1 MAKMIQF
8 EGNEQ
13 QDPKAP
19 GCIECEASLTDALDG
34 VLSPAEQARFD
45 AHIAGCA
52 TCSQMLSEAQRGAA
66 WLEMLRTPR
75 PEPSAALLEKI
86 LAQTSGAPLNQSKDS
101 SEWVAPVWTEYDLP
115 LMQPVPVLAGRV
127 LPFRQRIAA
136 SSRWQSL
143 RFHLLQPRL
152 AMTAAMAFFSVALT
166 LSLTGVKLNQLRAS
180 DLGPSGLRRGFFD
193 ARASAARYYG
203 NLKVVYVLESRL
215 EDIRRNREDDESV
228 RPDRGEGRST
238 PTTPLQ
244 SEPEK
249 TPEKRP
255 APDRGT
261 SRREPLR
268 GVEPPARFIPI
279 SGAVSDS
286 TSTQPSLSTAEYE
299 HPTGG
304 E

>member
-1 MAKMIQF
+1 MIQF
-8 EGNEQ
+8 EGNER

-45 AHIAGCA
+45 AHIASCA

-86 LAQTSGAPLNQSKDS
+86 LAQTSGAPLGQTDDS
-101 SEWVAPVWTEYDLP
+101 AEWVAPVWTEYNLP
-115 LMQPVPVLAGRV
+115 LMQPVPVLASGGNV
-127 LPFRQRIAA
+127 LPFRQRITGN
-136 SSRWQSL
+136 SRWQSL

-166 LSLTGVKLNQLRAS
+166 LSLTGVKLNQLSAS
-180 DLGPSGLRRGFFD
+180 NLSPSGLRRGFYD

-215 EDIRRNREDDESV
+215 EDIRRSREDDESA
-228 RPDRGEGRST
+228 RPYQGEGQST
-238 PTTPLQ
+238 PEEHRQTA
-244 SEPEK
+244 PEK
-249 TPEKRP
+249 QPEKRS
-255 APDRGT
+255 APDHGT

-268 GVEPPARFIPI
+268 GVEPPARFMPI
-279 SGAVSDS
+279 SGDVPDS
-286 TSTQPSLSTAEYE
+286 SPSLSTAEYHLNTE
-299 HPTGG
+299 G

>member
-8 EGNEQ
+8 EGNER

-45 AHIAGCA
+45 AHIASCA

-86 LAQTSGAPLNQSKDS
+86 LAQTSGAPLNQSDDS
-101 SEWVAPVWTEYDLP
+101 TEWVAPVWTEYNLP
-115 LMQPVPVLAGRV
+115 LMQPVPVLAGNV
-127 LPFRQRIAA
+127 LPFRQRIA
-136 SSRWQSL
+136 SGSRWQSL

-166 LSLTGVKLNQLRAS
+166 LSLTGVRLNQLSAS
-180 DLGPSGLRRGFFD
+180 NLSPSGLRRGFFD

-215 EDIRRNREDDESV
+215 EDIRRSREDDEAA
-228 RPDRGEGRST
+228 RPEHNAPSA
-238 PTTPLQ
+238 PLQ
-244 SEPEK
+244 TEPEK

-255 APDRGT
+255 APDHGT
-261 SRREPLR
+261 SRREPLH

-279 SGAVSDS
+279 SGEVPDS
-286 TSTQPSLSTAEYE
+286 SATLSTAEYHLTE
-299 HPTGG
+299 G